1 MHPSTNQRGECLETA
16 TAISLRFAALNKQ
29 QRWAHTERGNS
40 WGMCASILAA
50 SDDVQDWSAIGR
62 AGFTAFLNVT
72 LLLTG
77 RGFGSGPF
85 SQFSFAPG
93 FLHPLSDKRAFRGS
107 SLLPDHRGARTH
119 SLRGLACQ
127 PTVRNSLP
135 NQHFINRL
143 ADWAHLS
150 EPFQVRCSDDLKMAS
165 EQGQG
170 IGTLKHANGIPR
182 HKRGSTFQGRGGHD

>member
-85 SQFSFAPG
+85 FQFSFAREPVSR
-93 FLHPLSDKRAFRGS
+93 LSDKRALWGGF
-107 SLLPDHRGARTH
+107 LPRTRGARTH
-119 SLRGLACQ
+119 SQRGLVCR
-127 PTVRNSLP
+127 PTVRQSLTHE
-135 NQHFINRL
+135 QAIQ
-143 ADWAHLS
+143 AVAHVSHHQDLS
-150 EPFQVRCSDDLKMAS
+150 LTARFRPDQFGRRHDAWRYQILSMRCPK
-165 EQGQG
+165 
-170 IGTLKHANGIPR
+170 
-182 HKRGSTFQGRGGHD
+182 

>member
-16 TAISLRFAALNKQ
+16 TAISLWFAALDQHQMK
-29 QRWAHTERGNS
+29 ADAARGNTRRGS
-40 WGMCASILAA
+40 RRLTPAVVRCVDDMQDRLAPCK
-50 SDDVQDWSAIGR
+50 
-62 AGFTAFLNVT
+62 AGFD
-72 LLLTG
+72 LLVTG
-77 RGFGSGPF
+77 RGRRGSGPF